1 MHVRPLHEFDLDHHT
16 LLLVFF
22 REDGEEAMY
31 QDTDSDV
38 AEQRDCGKVKVKWTQ
53 DEVSSCPL
61 IHPPPMLIYKWLVIW
76 NELVT

>member
-1 MHVRPLHEFDLDHHT
+1 
-16 LLLVFF
+16 
-22 REDGEEAMY
+22 MY